1 MVKLAVPFAFL
12 LALASASAWPGN
24 ALSPLHRRGRSGAG
38 VSPRDRLKLCK
49 AGGRSAWVPAKLKAH
64 QGESS
69 AAGAVSRRG
78 FFRPVASLLV
88 VSSISAIAL
97 EFYSRVNVF
106 SASALQLSSGSKL
119 LRWIGG
125 LRDAK
130 NLPALSGDGGPK
142 DWDGAAV
149 VFHGAGGPDGF
160 TEALMERLN
169 DTRKGGGKKQ
179 PNFFYDW
186 SAYSTNLFKAAFN
199 GQAVGRHVGRE
210 LFDGLTNGKS
220 DVAVKREVHVIG
232 ISVGAFAADM
242 AAKELRALL
251 RRNNVDDVTIQL
263 TLLDPFTQ
271 RGVFGVGWGLK
282 NFGKDGPDY
291 AQQFMNTDDPGEFF
305 FFCFFALFL
314 KFWKFE
320 SRREGRVREFLS
332 FLAPFLPCFSSLIL
346 SPAADCRLTSTYIS
360 FFPFSSVNERPLPKL
375 LRLRRDVVLGAK
387 LRRK

>member
-1 MVKLAVPFAFL
+1 M
-12 LALASASAWPGN
+12 
-24 ALSPLHRRGRSGAG
+24 
-38 VSPRDRLKLCK
+38 
-49 AGGRSAWVPAKLKAH
+49 KAH

-291 AQQFMNTDDPGEFF
+291 AQQFMNTDDPVPSTNDPCPNCCVYDVTSYSERSSAANKDIPGHDWPLVYFGKYAANVGIVGE
-305 FFCFFALFL
+305 
-314 KFWKFE
+314 
-320 SRREGRVREFLS
+320 G
-332 FLAPFLPCFSSLIL
+332 
-346 SPAADCRLTSTYIS
+346 
-360 FFPFSSVNERPLPKL
+360 ERGK
-375 LRLRRDVVLGAK
+375 RGEVVQVK
-387 LRRK
+387 